1 MDSPL
6 STEKQQ
12 KRSFKRWW
20 TMGLVFGGIV
30 GAVFLFRHLLTP
42 SIDPAKFVTAPISK
56 GDIENTISATGLVV
70 PSFEEQLN
78 APISTQIQKLY
89 LQSGTEVKPGD
100 KILSLNKEFIQL
112 EFESSQDQL
121 ELRRN
126 NITKL
131 QLEYDK
137 NLADLEYDNQIK
149 NLEIAG
155 MEANLQ
161 DAKRLNKIGG
171 ATAEQV
177 QRADLS
183 LKIAKIEQQ
192 KLANELKYRKSVINS
207 DKRNLE
213 LALLIDEKALKE
225 LRQKLKQTVVTAPRT
240 GVITWVN
247 ETIGQQVNVGDP
259 LVRIAD
265 LGKFRIEASCSD
277 RYSTVVKVGMPVK
290 VRIGRQQLPG
300 TIKSILPAV
309 ENNTIEFIVNLTSAD
324 SPLLKPNMRVEVFI
338 IADKKEQVLIAKN
351 GAAFKGGI
359 SQYLYK
365 VQNNK
370 AQRVT
375 AQIGLRS
382 MDKVEVTG
390 GGLQEGDLIIISDM
404 KDYEHL
410 EMIDLATNK

>member
-1 MDSPL
+1 MDTPL

-12 KRSFKRWW
+12 KSSLKRWG
-20 TMGLVFGGIV
+20 MISLILGGII
-30 GAVFLFRHLLTP
+30 GAVFLFRYMIKP
-42 SIDPAKFVTAPISK
+42 SINPSKFVTAPISK

-78 APISTQIQKLY
+78 APISTQIQTIF
-89 LQSGTEVKPGD
+89 LQSGTKVKPGD
-100 KILSLNKEFIQL
+100 KILELNKEFIQL

-137 NLADLEYDNQIK
+137 NLAELEYDNQIK

-161 DAKRLNKIGG
+161 DAKRLSTIGG
-171 ATAEQV
+171 ATEEEV

-213 LALLIDEKALKE
+213 LELLIDQKGLKE
-225 LRQKLKQTVVTAPRT
+225 LRQKLKQTVVTASRS

-265 LGKFRIEASCSD
+265 LGRFRIEASCSD
-277 RYSTVVKVGMPVK
+277 RYSNTVKVGMPVK
-290 VRIGRQQLPG
+290 VRIGSQQLPG
-300 TIKSILPAV
+300 YITSILPAV
-309 ENNTIEFIVNLTSAD
+309 ENNTIAFIVNLEAAN

-338 IADKKEQVLIAKN
+338 IADKKENVLIAKN
-351 GAAFKGGI
+351 GAAFKGGV
-359 SQYLYK
+359 SQYIYK
-365 VQNNK
+365 VQNGK
-370 AQRVT
+370 AQRIATQV
-375 AQIGLRS
+375 GLRS
-382 MDKVEVTG
+382 MDKVEVSG
-390 GGLQEGDLIIISDM
+390 GGLQAGDLIIISDM
-404 KDYEHL
+404 KEYEHL
-410 EMIDLATNK
+410 EVIELEEK